1 MALPGWLTTAPSV
14 RAWPPAAV
22 LFRARTSGRD
32 KDGRL
37 LVAKLP
43 KRDDDLPVM
52 SGVWCARAMP
62 HIELSWELCGRA
74 APLAREG
81 HPTALSIGRGSAL
94 EPRKERGC
102 AACGAKSRG

>member
-37 LVAKLP
+37 LAAKLP
-43 KRDDDLPVM
+43 KRDDDWPVM
-52 SGVWCARAMP
+52 SGVWCARTMP
-62 HIELSWELCGRA
+62 STSSLLGI
-74 APLAREG
+74 
-81 HPTALSIGRGSAL
+81 
-94 EPRKERGC
+94 C
-102 AACGAKSRG
+102 AAVHSP